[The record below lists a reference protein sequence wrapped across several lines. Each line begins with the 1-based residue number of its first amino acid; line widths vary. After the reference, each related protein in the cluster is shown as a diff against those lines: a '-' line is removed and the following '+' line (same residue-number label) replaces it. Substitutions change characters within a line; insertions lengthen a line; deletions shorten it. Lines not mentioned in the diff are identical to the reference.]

1 MIYIVTHDNSIVLP
15 DIEGYKPIKVG
26 KICDYLDEDNI
37 NDLNGQVSELSAIY
51 QINKYDD
58 EIKGQVHYRRYF
70 LDENGEVLSYK
81 KAEELLN
88 DYDIIVT
95 ERYCV
100 GNGIYQNLRSE
111 IGDVEAL
118 DKLYNELIKIEPR
131 FKDYLDTTW
140 FNPRQ
145 MFICKKDLY
154 KKYCDW
160 IFPLILP
167 LVDSIKS
174 EKPRFIAYMIE
185 RLLTFWIQT
194 NNLKAIELKYNETC
208 EKVW

>member
-1 MIYIVTHDNSIVLP
+1 MIYIVTHDNSIITP
-15 DIEGYKPIKVG
+15 DIEGYKDIKVG

-37 NDLNGQVSELSAIY
+37 NDLNGQISELSAIY

-58 EIKGQVHYRRYF
+58 EIKGQVHYRRFF
-70 LDENGEVLSYK
+70 LDENGEILSYK
-81 KAEELLN
+81 KAKELLN

-100 GNGIYQNLRSE
+100 GNGIYQNLRNE

-167 LVDSIKS
+167 LVDKIKS
-174 EKPRFIAYMIE
+174 EKPRFMGYMIE

>member
-1 MIYIVTHDNSIVLP
+1 MIYIVTHDDSIVLP
-15 DIEGYKPIKVG
+15 NIEGYKPIKVG
-26 KICDYLDEDNI
+26 KICDYLNEDNI
-37 NDLNGQVSELSAIY
+37 NDLNGQISELSAIY

-70 LDENGEVLSYK
+70 LDNGEVLSYK
-81 KAEELLN
+81 RAKELLEE
-88 DYDIIVT
+88 YDIIVT

-167 LVDSIKS
+167 LVDKIKS

-185 RLLTFWIQT
+185 RLLTFWIKE
-194 NNLKAIELKYNETC
+194 NNLNAIELPYNETC